1 MIEKFPYLT
10 MLDRLSIKEIAKVTD
25 IISGLWTGNTQ
36 QIVLRYPLRPN
47 KNVLNFIVISDQFLD
62 IHQQQAA
69 DKWNISI

>member
-36 QIVLRYPLRPN
+36 QIVLRYPLWPN

>member
-1 MIEKFPYLT
+1 MMEKFPYLT
-10 MLDRLSIKEIAKVTD
+10 MFDRLSVKEIVKVTD

-36 QIVLRYPLRPN
+36 QIALRYPLEAS
-47 KNVLNFIVISDQFLD
+47 KNVLNFIVISDQLLD